1 MTAALRPGSW
11 IGVDLDGTLA
21 THYWHGPNGRAY
33 DELLIGDPIPLMVE
47 RVRAWCAAGIE
58 VRIFTARVGARGSAP
73 GYAFNPR
80 PIQNAIAAW
89 TLEHVGVALEATC
102 EKDYFMVELWDDR
115 AVRVGMDTGERCC
128 EGTPTFMEES
138 H

>member
-1 MTAALRPGSW
+1 MRAGSW

-33 DELLIGDPIPLMVE
+33 DELLIGDPIPKMVE
-47 RVRAWCAAGIE
+47 RVKAWCAAGVE
-58 VRIFTARVGARGSAP
+58 VRIFTARVGRIGSAP
-73 GYAFNPR
+73 GCRDDRQVDIAF
-80 PIQNAIAAW
+80 AISAW
-89 TLEHVGVALEATC
+89 CIAHIGYNLAVTC

-128 EGTPTFMEES
+128 EGSPTFMEES